1 MRKILLPLASFT
13 GTALTAD
20 QVFVEAESFKD
31 HGGWSLDTQFIEV
44 MGSPYLL
51 AHGMGDPVKDAVT
64 VVKFPSTGSYRV
76 WVRTMDWVARWN
88 APGTPG
94 KFQLVVDGK
103 PRAETFGT
111 KGKAWAWQ
119 DGARFSGKARRRG
132 QLRSRRDRRRIRR
145 DCGGDFHGA
154 HGLQGRAR
162 AGSRGARRQRN
173 ERGSHV
179 SDERHAAR
187 EISDAQRDRGGIPGH
202 REDVILTREH
212 IVEKKEFPD
221 ARCRRRGTLTCI
233 TRRSITRRVHLA
245 IDVVQLL
252 PVE

>member
-1 MRKILLPLASFT
+1 
-13 GTALTAD
+13 
-20 QVFVEAESFKD
+20 VEAESFKD
-31 HGGWSLDTQFIEV
+31 HGGWSPDTQFIES
-44 MGSPYLL
+44 MDSPYLL

-103 PRAETFGT
+103 PLAETFGT

-119 DGARFSGKARRRG
+119 DGARFSEKSRRRG
-132 QLRSRRDRRRIRR
+132 QLRSRRDRRRRFPRR
-145 DCGGDFHGA
+145 A
-154 HGLQGRAR
+154 WAAR
-162 AGSRGARRQRN
+162 SRGARRQRN
-173 ERGSHV
+173 ERGSRV

-221 ARCRRRGTLTCI
+221 ARCRRRGTLTCN
-233 TRRSITRRVHLA
+233 TRRSITRRVQLA

-252 PVE
+252 AVE

>member
-1 MRKILLPLASFT
+1 
-13 GTALTAD
+13 
-20 QVFVEAESFKD
+20 
-31 HGGWSLDTQFIEV
+31 
-44 MGSPYLL
+44 
-51 AHGMGDPVKDAVT
+51 MGDPVKDAVT

-119 DGARFSGKARRRG
+119 DGARFSEKSRRRG

-162 AGSRGARRQRN
+162 AGSRGSRRQGN
-173 ERGSHV
+173 ERGSRV
-179 SDERHAAR
+179 SDEQARGAGNIRCSARSWRNSRTPRRCDPHARTHRGEKGIPRRTVPTTWDIDLQHPKEHYAKGAAR
-187 EISDAQRDRGGIPGH
+187 D
-202 REDVILTREH
+202 
-212 IVEKKEFPD
+212 
-221 ARCRRRGTLTCI
+221 
-233 TRRSITRRVHLA
+233 
-245 IDVVQLL
+245 
-252 PVE
+252 